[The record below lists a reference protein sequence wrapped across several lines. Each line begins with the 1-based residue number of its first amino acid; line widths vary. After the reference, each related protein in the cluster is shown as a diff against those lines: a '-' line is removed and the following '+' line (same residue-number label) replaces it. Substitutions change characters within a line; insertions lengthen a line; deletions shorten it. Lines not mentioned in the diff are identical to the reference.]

1 MQDFIVTEIQRND
14 QGTVSTISIAYEDYW
29 TAQQKYHTVLSF
41 AAVSDL
47 PIHGAVILSPYG
59 DVIEKKSYNH
69 RASEPEE

>member
-1 MQDFIVTEIQRND
+1 MQNYIVIEIQVSD
-14 QGTVSTISIAYEDYW
+14 QGTVSTIPIAYEDYW

-59 DVIEKKSYNH
+59 DVIEKKSYN
-69 RASEPEE
+69 RRVSEPEE